1 MCKMSTLRLREI
13 LKERHITIGQL
24 SEMSGI
30 SQSNLSNYMTGKMSP
45 TLDTLNRIALALNIE
60 ITELFEK
67 EEDIVLFVKYRNR
80 MVELSRKELI
90 NYLRNKTQNNEN

>member
-1 MCKMSTLRLREI
+1 MSTLRLREI

-45 TLDTLNRIALALNIE
+45 TLDTLNRIAVALNIE

-90 NYLRNKTQNNEN
+90 NYLRNKTHNNEN

>member
-1 MCKMSTLRLREI
+1 MSTLRLREI

-45 TLDTLNRIALALNIE
+45 TLDTLNRIAMALNIE

>member
-1 MCKMSTLRLREI
+1 MSTLRLREI

-45 TLDTLNRIALALNIE
+45 TLDTLNRIAVALNIE

>member
-1 MCKMSTLRLREI
+1 
-13 LKERHITIGQL
+13 
-24 SEMSGI
+24 MSGI

-45 TLDTLNRIALALNIE
+45 TLDTLNRIAVALNIE

>member
-1 MCKMSTLRLREI
+1 MSTLRLREI
-13 LKERHITIGQL
+13 LKERHITIDQL

-45 TLDTLNRIALALNIE
+45 TLDTLNRIAVALNIE